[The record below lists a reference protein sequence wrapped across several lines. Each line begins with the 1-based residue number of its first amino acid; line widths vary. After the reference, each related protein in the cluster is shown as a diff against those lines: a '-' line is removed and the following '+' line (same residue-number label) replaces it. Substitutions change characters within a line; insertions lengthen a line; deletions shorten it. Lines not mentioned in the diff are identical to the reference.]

1 VRGKL
6 SENLLHRSPNYTRKT
21 LRYIQVPSQFSIHMS
36 CSTAL
41 LWKKLGLRFFVS
53 SRGGD
58 LMSQSMIEFIQD
70 IEKDRDANDIKV
82 RQLERITGIDRC
94 TIEDGLSGKTKEM
107 KLENFISIVNVIYK
121 EVSIR
126 PKPSIA

>member
-41 LWKKLGLRFFVS
+41 LWKKLGLRFLLVLGGEGS
-53 SRGGD
+53 DEPIYDRIYSR
-58 LMSQSMIEFIQD
+58 
-70 IEKDRDANDIKV
+70 
-82 RQLERITGIDRC
+82 
-94 TIEDGLSGKTKEM
+94 
-107 KLENFISIVNVIYK
+107 Y
-121 EVSIR
+121 
-126 PKPSIA
+126 

>member
-41 LWKKLGLRFFVS
+41 LWKKLGLRFLLVLGEGS
-53 SRGGD
+53 DEPIYDRIYSR
-58 LMSQSMIEFIQD
+58 
-70 IEKDRDANDIKV
+70 
-82 RQLERITGIDRC
+82 
-94 TIEDGLSGKTKEM
+94 
-107 KLENFISIVNVIYK
+107 Y
-121 EVSIR
+121 
-126 PKPSIA
+126 